1 MNDNKRNR
9 RGFTGKGYYIA
20 LILCAAA
27 IGISGYLY
35 QKNKPQVQEVSLQ
48 ETEPMIV
55 VMEPTPE
62 DLPVIAPRETEEA
75 PRPEPDPVL
84 QETEPAE
91 PARKALQVTSPVA
104 GQEVMPYSIEAL
116 SYNETTLDWRTH
128 DGVDL
133 AAEEGTE
140 VCAAADGK
148 VYTTYEDGAM
158 GSTVVILHDGG
169 YATRYA
175 SLREDLK
182 VQAGD
187 KVVMGQPIGYVGTTA
202 LVESVLGPHV
212 HFSVS
217 CRDQPMDPADFLKL
231 S

>member
-1 MNDNKRNR
+1 MSDNKRNR
-9 RGFTGKGYYIA
+9 RSIMGKGYYIA

-35 QKNKPQVQEVSLQ
+35 QKNNQAVQEVSLQ

-75 PRPEPDPVL
+75 SRPEPVL
-84 QETEPAE
+84 RETAPAE
-91 PARKALQVTSPVA
+91 PVRTALQVTSPVA

-116 SYNETTLDWRTH
+116 SYNETTRDWRTH

-148 VYTTYEDGAM
+148 VYTTYEDDAM
-158 GSTVVILHDGG
+158 GSTVVILHNGG

-182 VQAGD
+182 VRAGD
-187 KVVMGQPIGYVGTTA
+187 KVVMGQPIDYVGTTA